1 MIQAPTLAIILVNWN
16 GSADTVR
23 CLKSIHSSDFTDY
36 VTIVVDNGSSAE
48 QLAALQE
55 CEVDFVLIETG
66 ENLGYTGGNNV
77 GIRYA
82 QEREI
87 KYVLLLNNDTIIESS
102 ALTNLITSADAEPNV
117 GIFSPKILFYPQ
129 STLIWSAG
137 TYLNRWLLMGYL
149 TGYKEEDKGQFNQA
163 KELDYV
169 TGCAMLIRVSVIN
182 DIGLLS
188 DDYFAVCEDLD
199 FCLRAQE
206 AGYRVKYIPSASVWH
221 VESASSGGVDAPQYV
236 YYQTRNYFLFHNQ
249 WSKGLMQ
256 LFSSQVFYLSCLI
269 KRSLV
274 FLMHGKWKSII
285 GIIYGVRDVLLGKLG
300 RRGYAILARSK

>member
-1 MIQAPTLAIILVNWN
+1 MINVPTLAIILVNWN

-23 CLKSIHSSDFTDY
+23 CLNSIRSSVFTDY

-48 QLAALQE
+48 QLASLQK

-82 QEREI
+82 QEHEI
-87 KYVLLLNNDTIIESS
+87 NYVLLLNNDTIIESS

-163 KELDYV
+163 QELDYV
-169 TGCAMLIRVSVIN
+169 TGCAMLIRRSVIN
-182 DIGLLS
+182 DIGMLS

-206 AGYRVKYIPSASVWH
+206 AGYRVKYIPSATVWH

-249 WSKGLMQ
+249 WSKGLLQ
-256 LFSSQVFYLSCLI
+256 LFSSNSFYLICLI
-269 KRSLV
+269 KRSFV

-285 GIIYGVRDVLLGKLG
+285 GIIYGIRDVLIGKLG
-300 RRGYAILARSK
+300 RRDYAILARSK

>member
-1 MIQAPTLAIILVNWN
+1 MINVPTLAIILVNWN

-23 CLKSIHSSDFTDY
+23 CLKSIRSSVFTDY

-48 QLAALQE
+48 QLAALQK

-82 QEREI
+82 QEHEI
-87 KYVLLLNNDTIIESS
+87 NYVLLLNNDTIIESY

-163 KELDYV
+163 QELDYV
-169 TGCAMLIRVSVIN
+169 TGCAMLIRRSVIN
-182 DIGLLS
+182 DIGMLS

-206 AGYRVKYIPSASVWH
+206 AGYRVKYIPSATVWH

-249 WSKGLMQ
+249 WSKGLLQ
-256 LFSSQVFYLSCLI
+256 LFSSNSFYLICLI

-285 GIIYGVRDVLLGKLG
+285 GIIYGIRDVLIGKLG
-300 RRGYAILARSK
+300 RRDYAILARSK

>member
-1 MIQAPTLAIILVNWN
+1 MINVPTLAIILVNWN

-23 CLKSIHSSDFTDY
+23 CLKSIRSSVFTDY

-48 QLAALQE
+48 QLASLQK

-82 QEREI
+82 QEHEI
-87 KYVLLLNNDTIIESS
+87 NYVLLLNNDTIIESS
-102 ALTNLITSADAEPNV
+102 ALTNLITFADAEPNV

-163 KELDYV
+163 QELDYV
-169 TGCAMLIRVSVIN
+169 TGCAMLIRRSVIN
-182 DIGLLS
+182 DIGMLS

-206 AGYRVKYIPSASVWH
+206 AGYRVKYIPSATVWH

-249 WSKGLMQ
+249 WSKGLLQ
-256 LFSSQVFYLSCLI
+256 LFTSNSFYLICLI

-274 FLMHGKWKSII
+274 FLMHGKWKSIL
-285 GIIYGVRDVLLGKLG
+285 GIIYGIRDVLIGKLG
-300 RRGYAILARSK
+300 RRDYAILGRSK

>member
-300 RRGYAILARSK
+300 RRDYAILARSK